1 MAASTTNEAISFV
14 IPLKNR
20 TCFTVRYREEDVVLR
35 LFENNMRQLA
45 SLFDAASDTWEV
57 VVVDYCST
65 DVADLRGLLA
75 SILPEKVVITFI
87 SVGDPLFNRGRARNV
102 GWRAAQHDV
111 IFFLD
116 ADMEIRTRKLLED
129 VQEHVVRNDA
139 ALFPICY
146 SYRNPQHTTG
156 YKRASGTGNVII
168 SRARIPRAGFP
179 EYSSWGNEDG
189 HFYKSV
195 ANKVRTYYGSG
206 FVHQWHPNHRVFKD
220 RYVRSKDSK
229 VAQKAGA
236 NV

>member
-1 MAASTTNEAISFV
+1 MAATNQAISFV

-20 TCFTVRYREEDVVLR
+20 TCFTVKYREKDVVLR

-45 SLFDAASDTWEV
+45 SLFDPASDTWEV

-75 SILPEKVVITFI
+75 SILPEQVVITFI
-87 SVGDPLFNRGRARNV
+87 SVGDPLFNRGRARNL
-102 GWRAAQHDV
+102 GWRAARHDI

-116 ADMEIRTRKLLED
+116 ADMEIRTRKLLDD

-146 SYRNPQHTTG
+146 SYENPQHTTG
-156 YKRASGTGNVII
+156 YMRSSGAGNVII
-168 SRARIPRAGFP
+168 SKARIPREGFS
-179 EYSSWGNEDG
+179 EYSSWGEEDG

-195 ANKVRTYYGSG
+195 AKKMRTYYGSG
-206 FVHQWHPNHRVFKD
+206 FVHQWHPNDIVFKD
-220 RYVRSKDSK
+220 RYVSSKESK
-229 VAQKAGA
+229 VGQQASAGM
-236 NV
+236 